1 MIKKAC
7 VIKKILGHAFYA
19 REFQNTNQNKFR
31 TEKVIKKRRLN
42 VKWKGYDSS
51 FDVCIDKKD
60 IV

>member
-7 VIKKILGHAFYA
+7 IIKKKILGYTFYA

-31 TEKVIKKRRLN
+31 IEKVIKKRRLN
-42 VKWKGYDSS
+42 VKWKG
-51 FDVCIDKKD
+51 FDVCIDKND